1 MPDEF
6 EYTGPD
12 LISGS
17 ELPSAAGKEYE
28 YEDGYYLEMLKA
40 QLEAMKN
47 QFEKHQEE
55 QEEDGILGTKNME
68 TLNSILTIRG
78 ATESFRDSYV
88 RKKIQMQGG
97 FHTMEDPSAPGSGKT
112 IDGSDAK
119 WTFKKGNTLS
129 KAAEIGLGWSRG
141 IEAVDGQELIAS
153 DNNNKSTNTAESTY
167 NPDKKLLS
175 YATNPNTGEQ
185 DAYYTEGGVVHWK
198 SEFGKTTED
207 VSGFVDDNVDI
218 ADNSSSETSS
228 ENISVDDSDN
238 IVPNGTLA
246 DNNNLYQEDTQS
258 SDFAS
263 NDNRDAEKE
272 RIQSYIDKDW
282 APEQDM
288 DKDLYESMGGKYE
301 PKGGWATNE
310 TTETVKNDADNN
322 FASLLNKEIKGYE
335 IEGLNKDFKNNFSTI
350 ETDNTRVVVNDQL
363 NNIEQNKFI
372 SNPEKLFTDRLDIN
386 QLQDGSFTLNYGAS
400 DQITFADQDS
410 LNTFIVGNNLTN
422 FSSNF

>member
-17 ELPSAAGKEYE
+17 ELPSTAGTEYE

-55 QEEDGILGTKNME
+55 QEKEGLLGTNNMD

-141 IEAVDGQELIAS
+141 IEAVDGEELVAS
-153 DNNNKSTNTAESTY
+153 VDKDKTTNTVASY

-175 YATNPNTGEQ
+175 YATNPTTGEQ
-185 DAYYTEGGVVHWK
+185 DAYYTQDGVVHWK
-198 SEFGKTTED
+198 SNFGQTSED
-207 VSGFVDDNVDI
+207 TSGIVDDNINV
-218 ADNSSSETSS
+218 ADSSSVSDD
-228 ENISVDDSDN
+228 NKNVSVDDADD
-238 IVPNGTLA
+238 IMPNGTLA
-246 DNNNLYQEDTQS
+246 DNNDLYQEDTQTS
-258 SDFAS
+258 NYAS
-263 NDNRDAEKE
+263 NDNRNAEKE

-288 DKDLYESMGGKYE
+288 DKDLYENMGGKYE
-301 PKGGWATNE
+301 PKGGWAESE
-310 TTETVKNDADNN
+310 TMESVKKDANDNL
-322 FASLLNKEIKGYE
+322 ASMFNKELKDYKIEDIK
-335 IEGLNKDFKNNFSTI
+335 KPDFNYNNSNVAESTG
-350 ETDNTRVVVNDQL
+350 VVLKDQL
-363 NNIEQNKFI
+363 KQIDQNKFI
-372 SNPEKLFTDRLDIN
+372 SNPEKLFSDRLDIN
-386 QLQDGSFTLNYGAS
+386 QMQDGSFTLNYGAS
-400 DQITFADQDS
+400 DSISFSDKDS
-410 LNTFIVGNNLTN
+410 LDTFIVGNNLTN